1 MPAWTQQ
8 ELAGAATLVAT
19 TGAVVQGGGAPSA
32 VAGLPQSPT
41 YGGSAAAV
49 QMVAASQVVKE
60 RSGRAIKADALAA
73 FLEIPIS
80 ERCTRD
86 PRCSKKTR
94 HPARC
99 KLDLPDNI
107 TRQRETEILAQN
119 DLELQFHQQQQ
130 QQQQQQPG
138 GGGFQQCHRNPLY
151 VLEYR
156 FCTEMTDTTVRI
168 RLYENVW
175 EVFSSHIRTDA
186 NTLSRPFF
194 ALSL

>member
-1 MPAWTQQ
+1 MPAWSQQ
-8 ELAGAATLVAT
+8 ELAGAVTLVAT
-19 TGAVVQGGGAPSA
+19 TGAVVRGGGAPSA
-32 VAGLPQSPT
+32 VAG
-41 YGGSAAAV
+41 GSAAAIRYGYPERSYT
-49 QMVAASQVVKE
+49 ACDGRLE

-73 FLEIPIS
+73 FLEIPFA
-80 ERCTRD
+80 ERCPRD

-151 VLEYR
+151 VSFL
-156 FCTEMTDTTVRI
+156 
-168 RLYENVW
+168 
-175 EVFSSHIRTDA
+175 H
-186 NTLSRPFF
+186 
-194 ALSL
+194 